1 MPLIVGN
8 LLTDTAAN
16 SFISL
21 ADAEAYFAEEAA
33 LVSDTSELGR
43 WLLLDDD
50 QKEASLIVASRW
62 MAASLPWGRAGIA
75 EAQLP
80 QVGYVA
86 ARLAVHAAQ
95 GGLWASEAIGKT
107 ARRMKAGS
115 VEIEYADASTVRGA
129 KTAGKLFPWVY
140 PMLRGLLGGA
150 GQHDVVRR

>member
-21 ADAEAYFAEEAA
+21 ADAEAYLAEEAA
-33 LVSDTSELGR
+33 LATDTSDLGR
-43 WLLLDDD
+43 WLLLDDG
-50 QKEASLIVASRW
+50 QKDASLIVASRW
-62 MAASLPWGRAGIA
+62 MAASLPWGRCGIA

-80 QVGYVA
+80 QAGHVA
-86 ARLAVHAAQ
+86 ARLAVLAAQ

-107 ARRMKAGS
+107 AKRYKADG
-115 VEIEYADASTVRGA
+115 VEIEYADASKVRGA
-129 KTAGKLFPWVY
+129 RAGGKLFPWMY
-140 PMLRGLLGGA
+140 PMLRGMLCGA